1 MQPLFIL
8 TCDGGGIRGLIT
20 ALLIQALDK
29 EYSILKKAN
38 VYAGTSTGGIIAL
51 GLASGMDISTI
62 VNIYATQG
70 PVFFDPL
77 DTQWGCILPCARQS
91 RNPADAVAGTATS
104 VFRPS
109 EFTQAKYNNVGPRTL
124 ESVLQ
129 QYLPA
134 PAAKLESLAKLALVT
149 TFQLCNTSPAIPN
162 GPQWTPLHLD
172 NLPGSTTAQT
182 TVLQAALCTSAAPM
196 FFPPYQHPTLGYC
209 VDGGLFANNPS
220 VAAVARAL
228 AAGSQTRDITLLS
241 VGVGNTPSNMQ
252 ISRPLCTG
260 IERWLWPEPSGATPS
275 FPLFNALLDGLTMV
289 ADSQCGQLL
298 GANNY
303 LRADIYLPQTIALD
317 DYKAVPLMEKAVTD
331 YLATPAWTAVKNWV
345 ASHFNGT

>member
-1 MQPLFIL
+1 MQPLFIV

-29 EYSILKKAN
+29 QYSILKKAN
-38 VYAGTSTGGIIAL
+38 LYAGTSTGGIIAL
-51 GLASGMDISTI
+51 GLASDMDISTI

-77 DTQWGCILPCARQS
+77 DTQWGCILPCARES
-91 RNPADAVAGTATS
+91 LNPAEAVMGSATS

-109 EFTQAKYNNVGPRTL
+109 EFTQAKYNNVGPHTL

-134 PAAKLESLAKLALVT
+134 ATLESLAKLALVT
-149 TFQLCNTSPAIPN
+149 TFQLSGSPSPS

-172 NLPGSTTAQT
+172 NLPGSSTAQT
-182 TVLQAALCTSAAPM
+182 TVLQAALCTSAAPL

-220 VAAVARAL
+220 VAAIARAL
-228 AAGSQTRDITLLS
+228 AAGYQTGDITLLS

-252 ISRPLCTG
+252 ISHPLCTG
-260 IERWLWPEPSGATPS
+260 IEKWLWPGPVGSTPAY
-275 FPLFNALLDGLTMV
+275 PLFQALLDGLTAV
-289 ADSQCGQLL
+289 ADSQCSQIL
-298 GANNY
+298 GTNNY
-303 LRADIYLPQTIALD
+303 LRVDIPLPQTIALD
-317 DYKAVPLMEKAVTD
+317 DYHAVPLMEKAVTD
-331 YLATPAWTAVKNWV
+331 YMATPAWTAVKNWV

>member
-1 MQPLFIL
+1 MQPLYIL

-29 EYSILKKAN
+29 QYSILKKATM
-38 VYAGTSTGGIIAL
+38 YAGTSTGGIIAL
-51 GLASGMDISTI
+51 GLASGMDISRI

-70 PVFFDPL
+70 RVFFDPM
-77 DTQWGCILPCARQS
+77 DTQWGCILPCARES
-91 RNPADAVAGTATS
+91 LNPAEAVMGSATS

-109 EFTQAKYNNVGPRTL
+109 EFTQAKYNNVGPQTL

-129 QYLPA
+129 QNLPA
-134 PAAKLESLAKLALVT
+134 PGATLDSLAKLALVT
-149 TFQLCNTSPAIPN
+149 TFQLSGTSPSRPY

-182 TVLQAALCTSAAPM
+182 TVLQAALCTSAAPL

-228 AAGSQTRDITLLS
+228 SAGSQIGDITLLS
-241 VGVGNTPSNMQ
+241 VGVGNTPNSMQ
-252 ISRPLCTG
+252 ISHPLCTG
-260 IERWLWPEPSGATPS
+260 IEKWLWPEPVGSTPAS
-275 FPLFNALLDGLTMV
+275 PLFQALLDGLTMV
-289 ADSQCGQLL
+289 ADSQCAQLL
-298 GANNY
+298 GTNNY
-303 LRADIYLPQTIALD
+303 LRVDVYLPQTIALD
-317 DYKAVPLMEKAVTD
+317 DYKAVPLMEKAVAD
-331 YLATPAWTAVKNWV
+331 YMATPGWTAVKNWV
-345 ASHFNGT
+345 GSHFNGT

>member
-8 TCDGGGIRGLIT
+8 TCDGGGLRGLIT

-29 EYSILKKAN
+29 QYSILKKAN

-51 GLASGMDISTI
+51 GLASGLDISTI
-62 VNIYATQG
+62 VKIYATQG
-70 PVFFDPL
+70 PVIFDPL
-77 DTQWGCILPCARQS
+77 DTQWGCILPCARES
-91 RNPADAVAGTATS
+91 LNAAEAVMGSATS

-109 EFTQAKYNNVGPRTL
+109 EFTQAKYNNIGAHTL

-134 PAAKLESLAKLALVT
+134 PAATLESLAKLALVT
-149 TFQLCNTSPAIPN
+149 TFQLCNTSPSSPY
-162 GPQWTPLHLD
+162 GSQWTPLHLD
-172 NLPGSTTAQT
+172 NLSGSTTAQT
-182 TVLQAALCTSAAPM
+182 TVLQAALCTSAAPL

-228 AAGSQTRDITLLS
+228 AAGSQTGDITLLS

-260 IERWLWPEPSGATPS
+260 IEKWLWPGPSGSTPA
-275 FPLFNALLDGLTMV
+275 FPLFNALLDGLTAV
-289 ADSQCGQLL
+289 ADSQCGQIL
-298 GANNY
+298 GTNNY
-303 LRADIYLPQTIALD
+303 LRVDISLPQTIALD
-317 DYKAVPLMEKAVTD
+317 DYHAVPLMEKAVTD
-331 YLATPAWTAVKNWV
+331 YMTTPAWAAVKNWV